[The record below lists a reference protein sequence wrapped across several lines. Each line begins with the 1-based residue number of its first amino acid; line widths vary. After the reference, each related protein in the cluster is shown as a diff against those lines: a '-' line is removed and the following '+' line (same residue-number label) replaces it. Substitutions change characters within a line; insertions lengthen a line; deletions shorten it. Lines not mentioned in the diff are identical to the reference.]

1 MMTFRRNAPVT
12 IVIAI
17 SVVIAAATFLTSRL
31 FADMTDSVEADRF
44 ETMRAITETALLE
57 AQNKALGRAELI
69 ADLPSVRRL
78 FAAGDR
84 NGLLAELG
92 AAFANQ
98 KARHGVDQAQFH
110 TAPATSFLRL
120 HDPQKFDDD
129 LSLTRPMIVAAN
141 RDRQPL
147 KGLAIARNGPGI
159 FGIAM
164 MNDPSGKHIGSFEI
178 GMGLAAILANI
189 KSVYGMDLA
198 FYVLEEPLRQYAPG
212 VDPER
217 LGAQN
222 RVGRYIRFE
231 TTNTDLM
238 AALAGPDDVAV
249 VNEPVT
255 YVREINGLAHGVV
268 IIPVNNAVGTTL
280 GLIAISDDF
289 SSSRAAVGVT
299 MIWQAVLG
307 LVAILLLSGIV
318 VIVIRGFLL
327 RPLELLTN
335 RFDAVHTG
343 EPLEDIPGAKHFPR
357 ELEPFVDLY
366 EKIRSRRKD
375 TVK

>member
-1 MMTFRRNAPVT
+1 MRFRRNAPVT
-12 IVIAI
+12 IVVAIAA
-17 SVVIAAATFLTSRL
+17 VIAAATFLTSRL
-31 FADMTDSVEADRF
+31 FAGMTDSVEAGQF
-44 ETMRAITETALLE
+44 RAMQAIAETALLE

-92 AAFANQ
+92 TAFADQ
-98 KARHGVDQAQFH
+98 KARHSVDQAQFH
-110 TAPATSFLRL
+110 TTPATSFLRL
-120 HDPQKFDDD
+120 HDPQKFGDD
-129 LSLTRPMIVAAN
+129 LSVTRPMIVAAN
-141 RDRQPL
+141 REGQPL
-147 KGLAIARNGPGI
+147 KGIAIARNGPGI

-164 MNDPSGKHIGSFEI
+164 MNDLAGKHIGSFEI
-178 GMGLAAILANI
+178 GMGLAPILANI

-198 FYVLEEPLRQYAPG
+198 FYVLEQPLRQYAPG

-217 LGAQN
+217 LGEQN

-238 AALAGPDDVAV
+238 AALVGPDDVAV
-249 VNEPVT
+249 VNEPVA
-255 YVREINGLAHGVV
+255 YVRDVNGLAHGVV

-280 GLIAISDDF
+280 GLMAISSDF

-299 MIWQAVLG
+299 LIWQAVLG

-318 VIVIRGFLL
+318 VVVIRGFLL
-327 RPLELLTN
+327 RPLELLTE

-343 EPLEDIPGAKHFPR
+343 QPLEDIPGENHFPR
-357 ELEPFVDLY
+357 ELAPFVDLY
-366 EKIRSRRKD
+366 EKIRARRKD
-375 TVK
+375 AAK

>member
-1 MMTFRRNAPVT
+1 MTFRRNAPVT

-17 SVVIAAATFLTSRL
+17 SVVIAAATILTSRL

-44 ETMRAITETALLE
+44 ETMRAIAETALLE

-120 HDPQKFDDD
+120 HDPQKFGDD
-129 LSLTRPMIVAAN
+129 LSVTRPMIVAAN
-141 RDRQPL
+141 RERQPL
-147 KGLAIARNGPGI
+147 KGIAIARNGPGI

-164 MNDPSGKHIGSFEI
+164 MNGPSGKHIGSVEV
-178 GMGLAAILANI
+178 GMGLAPLLANT

-198 FYVLEEPLRQYAPG
+198 FYVLEQPLRQYAPG
-212 VDPER
+212 IDPER
-217 LGAQN
+217 LGEQN

-280 GLIAISDDF
+280 GLMAISDDF
-289 SSSRAAVGVT
+289 SSSRADVSIT

-307 LVAILLLSGIV
+307 IVAVLVLSGIV
-318 VIVIRGFLL
+318 FIVIRGFLL
-327 RPLELLTN
+327 RPLELLTD

-343 EPLEDIPGAKHFPR
+343 QPLEDIPGAKHFPH
-357 ELEPFVDLY
+357 ELEPFIDLY
-366 EKIRSRRKD
+366 EKIRLRRKD
-375 TVK
+375 VAK